1 MTRRRFAV
9 NLHEQKKVAILIG
22 AIVINLKELGYGG

>member
-1 MTRRRFAV
+1 MTRRRFAASFP
-9 NLHEQKKVAILIG
+9 EQKKVAILIG